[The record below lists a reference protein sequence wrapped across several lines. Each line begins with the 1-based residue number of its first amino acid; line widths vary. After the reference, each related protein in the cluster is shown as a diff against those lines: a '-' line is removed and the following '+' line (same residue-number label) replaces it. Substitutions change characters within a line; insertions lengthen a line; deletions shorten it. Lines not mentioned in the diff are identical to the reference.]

1 MTAANALAVIRQ
13 FGTIEAVG
21 DKLKIRVPKARL
33 AGLQPVLEVLRNA
46 KTEALAVLA
55 NLSTEELSQAS
66 ACLARTGVRLI
77 DINGTMHIGLWS
89 DLDSPEIRAA
99 LRTFG
104 SDDAPVLYLDGSGVP
119 LRYKIRRV
127 AGEPV
132 PAQVREEMERHPEPW
147 KVREWM
153 LGKIWRFVPWPLKDP
168 SGISPAIDPRT
179 GIRRIAAWGAAC
191 GRGFVSAHRQATR
204 GRRRLNATRRI
215 T

>member
-1 MTAANALAVIRQ
+1 VTPATAVAAIRQ
-13 FGTIEAVG
+13 FGTVEAVDG
-21 DKLKIRVPKARL
+21 KLKIRVPKDRL
-33 AGLQPVLEVLRNA
+33 VALQPALEVLRNA
-46 KTEALAVLA
+46 KAEAFAVLA

-77 DINGTMHIGLWS
+77 HIGGVMHAGIWS
-89 DLDSPEIRAA
+89 DLDGPDVRAA

-104 SDDAPVLYLDGSGVP
+104 SDDAPMLYLDGPHVP

-153 LGKIWRFVPWPLKDP
+153 LGKRTSTGYFVRWLL
-168 SGISPAIDPRT
+168 SEPAENSCGIDPET
-179 GIRRIAAWGAAC
+179 GIRPVAEWGAAC
-191 GRGFVSAHRQATR
+191 GRGFVRSSR
-204 GRRRLNATRRI
+204 
-215 T
+215 